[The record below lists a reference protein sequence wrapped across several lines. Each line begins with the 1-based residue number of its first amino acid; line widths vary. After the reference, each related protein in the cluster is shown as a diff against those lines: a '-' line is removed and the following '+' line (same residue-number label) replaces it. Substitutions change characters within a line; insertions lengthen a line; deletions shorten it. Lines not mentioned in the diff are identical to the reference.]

1 MEGYALSGVMLR
13 SSNIKKDLRL
23 LGYEI
28 YSILDLGISQGS
40 KGDCLD
46 RQLIRVNESLE
57 CIKIIS
63 QLFQQLNLF
72 VNSYH
77 HISLNK
83 FIMESMI
90 VQFRF
95 IFILVHGFT
104 YLRQE
109 APKGE
114 LGLYIVTDNRNKI
127 YRIKIRSPDQ
137 YNFQAFNII
146 SHNHL
151 IADLISI
158 VGTTDF
164 VLGSVDQ
171 VLLNHSSAA
180 LVIFLLLVLGEFI
193 LLVGYGRSSAKAGSQ

>member
-46 RQLIRVNESLE
+46 RYLIRVNESLE

-63 QLFQQLNLF
+63 QLFQQFNIYKKEF
-72 VNSYH
+72 H

-127 YRIKIRSPDQ
+127 YRIKIRSPDY
-137 YNFQAFNII
+137 YNLQAFNII

-151 IADLISI
+151 VADLISI
-158 VGTTDF
+158 VGTSDF
-164 VLGSVDQ
+164 VLGSVDRNNPYFCYNEQ
-171 VLLNHSSAA
+171 FLSSSCYTC
-180 LVIFLLLVLGEFI
+180 IFLLVNIPDI
-193 LLVGYGRSSAKAGSQ
+193 LNCPT